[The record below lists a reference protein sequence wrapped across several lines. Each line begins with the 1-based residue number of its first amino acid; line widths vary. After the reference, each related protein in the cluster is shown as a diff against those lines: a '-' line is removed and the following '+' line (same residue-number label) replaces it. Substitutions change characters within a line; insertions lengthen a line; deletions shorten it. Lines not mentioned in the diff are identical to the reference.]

1 MFTVIVI
8 IQIQLINAFD
18 IQNIFSF
25 AIIIHECYIFRALID
40 SIHLPCFDDN
50 NLISRIRMTQ
60 TLNNKCYLL
69 EVDIFLN
76 CNKTVTKV

>member
-1 MFTVIVI
+1 VFTVIVI

-25 AIIIHECYIFRALID
+25 AIIIRESYIFRALID
-40 SIHLPCFDDN
+40 NINLPCFYDN
-50 NLISRIRMTQ
+50 NLINRIHLTQ

-69 EVDIFLN
+69 EIDIFLN